1 MTTDTMKTDTI
12 TAYHSDQPT
21 GRDGFAQ
28 LIHAEWT
35 KLRTVRGWL
44 IGLLIAAALTI
55 GLGLLSGGGG
65 QSSCGTQ
72 RAAQPA
78 QPQACQKPPSPP
90 TGPGGEPVTDS
101 FYFAH
106 QPLTG
111 NGSIT
116 VQISSLTGLIP
127 SPNPSPDAPLSAA
140 RPGVQPWAKAGLIIK
155 ANTTTQGSAYAA
167 IMITGSHGVRWQYDY
182 THDSA
187 GLAGTVSAAAPRWLR
202 LTRSGNT
209 ITGSDSTDGAHWT
222 TVGST
227 RLAGLPTTAPAG
239 LFVASPDSVQFS
251 NPIGGGT
258 STNSGGPT
266 LATATFEQLSL
277 PDGWSPSAWTGQNV
291 GGTQF
296 GGTVPD
302 GFTQSGGALTVRGSG
317 DIAPIVIG
325 SGSGAD
331 ADHTL
336 IGSFAALI
344 ALIVIASLFIT
355 SEYRRGLIRTTLAAS
370 PRRGRILAAKAIV
383 IGLVAFLVGLV
394 SAGIAVPLGHHIAT
408 ANGHQVFPVGT
419 ATEARM
425 IIGTAALLAVAAA
438 AALAVATMLR
448 RGAGAVTVL
457 IVAIVLP
464 YILATASL
472 LPLGATQWLLRVTP
486 AAAFAVQQS
495 LVRYPQVAGDYA
507 PTNGYYPLAPWAG
520 FAVLCAYAGLALGGA
535 AALLRRRDA

>member
-1 MTTDTMKTDTI
+1 MTTDTITD
-12 TAYHSDQPT
+12 YRSDRP
-21 GRDGFAQ
+21 GGSDGFAQ
-28 LIHAEWT
+28 LLHAEWT

-44 IGLLIAAALTI
+44 IGLLVAVALTV

-65 QSSCGTQ
+65 QSACGSQ
-72 RAAQPA
+72 GAARPA
-78 QPQACQKPPSPP
+78 QPQVCQKPPSPP

-101 FYFAH
+101 FYFVH
-106 QPLTG
+106 QQLTG
-111 NGSIT
+111 DGGIT
-116 VQISSLTGLIP
+116 VRISSLTGLIP
-127 SPNPSPDAPLSAA
+127 PSPNASPDNPQSSA
-140 RPGVQPWAKAGLIIK
+140 RPGVQPWSKAGLIIK

-187 GLAGTVSAAAPRWLR
+187 GITGTVSVASPRWLR
-202 LTRSGNT
+202 LTRSGDT
-209 ITGSDSTDGAHWT
+209 ITGSDSTDGTDWT

-239 LFVASPDSVQFS
+239 LFAASPDNVQFS

-266 LATATFEQLSL
+266 QATATFEQLSL
-277 PDGWSPSAWTGQNV
+277 PNGWSPSAWTGQNV
-291 GGTQF
+291 GGTEF
-296 GGTVPD
+296 AGTVPD
-302 GFTQSGGALTVRGSG
+302 GFTQSGGTLIVRGSG

-325 SGSGAD
+325 SGSSAD

-336 IGSFAALI
+336 IGTFAALI

-355 SEYRRGLIRTTLAAS
+355 SEYRRGLIRTTLTAS
-370 PRRGRILAAKAIV
+370 PRRGRVLAAKAVV
-383 IGLVAFLVGLV
+383 IGAVAFLVGLV
-394 SAGIAVPLGHHIAT
+394 AAAIAVPLGHHLAT

-419 ATEARM
+419 GTELRM
-425 IIGTAALLAVAAA
+425 IIGTAALLAVAAVA
-438 AALAVATMLR
+438 TLAVATMLR

-495 LVRYPQVAGDYA
+495 LVQYPQVAGDYA
-507 PTNGYYPLAPWAG
+507 PTNGYYPLTPWAG
-520 FAVLCAYAGLALGGA
+520 FAVLCGYTALALAGA
-535 AALLRRRDA
+535 AVLLRRRDA

>member
-1 MTTDTMKTDTI
+1 MTTGTI
-12 TAYHSDQPT
+12 TAYRSDRPA
-21 GRDGFAQ
+21 GRDGLMP

-44 IGLLIAAALTI
+44 IGLLIAAAVTI

-65 QSSCGTQ
+65 QSACGSQT
-72 RAAQPA
+72 ASQPG
-78 QPQACQKPPSPP
+78 QPQVCQKPPSPP

-101 FYFAH
+101 FYLAH

-116 VQISSLTGLIP
+116 VKISSLTGLIP
-127 SPNPSPDAPLSAA
+127 SPNASPDDPLAGA
-140 RPGVQPWAKAGLIIK
+140 RPGVQPWSKAGLIIK
-155 ANTTTQGSAYAA
+155 ANTATQGSAYAA

-187 GLAGTVSAAAPRWLR
+187 GISGTVSAASPRWLR
-202 LTRSGNT
+202 LARSGDR
-209 ITGSDSTDGAHWT
+209 ITGSDSTDGTHWT

-227 RLAGLPTTAPAG
+227 RLGGLPTTAPAG
-239 LFVASPDSVQFS
+239 LFAASPDNVQFS

-266 LATATFEQLSL
+266 QATATFNRLSL
-277 PDGWSPSAWTGQNV
+277 PDGWSPRAWTGQNV
-291 GGTQF
+291 GGTEF
-296 GGTVPD
+296 AGTVPD
-302 GFTQSGGALTVRGSG
+302 GFTQSGGTLTVRGSG
-317 DIAPIVIG
+317 DIAPMVIG
-325 SGSGAD
+325 SGSSAD

-336 IGSFAALI
+336 TGTFAALI
-344 ALIVIASLFIT
+344 ALIVIAALFVT
-355 SEYRRGLIRTTLAAS
+355 SEYRRGLIRTTLTAS

-383 IGLVAFLVGLV
+383 IGAVAFLVGLV
-394 SAGIAVPLGHHIAT
+394 SAAIALAIGHHIAT

-419 ATEARM
+419 ATEIRL
-425 IIGTAALLAVAAA
+425 IVGTAALLGVAAI
-438 AALAVATMLR
+438 AALAVGTMLR
-448 RGAGAVTVL
+448 RGAGAVTVV

-495 LVRYPQVAGDYA
+495 LVQYPQVAGDYA

-520 FAVLCAYAGLALGGA
+520 FAVLCAYTALALGGA
-535 AALLRRRDA
+535 ALLLRRRDA

>member
-1 MTTDTMKTDTI
+1 MTADTI
-12 TAYHSDQPT
+12 TSYRSDRPA

-28 LIHAEWT
+28 LLHAEWT

-44 IGLLIAAALTI
+44 IGLLVAAALTV
-55 GLGLLSGGGG
+55 GLGLLSGGGSQSACGSSQAG
-65 QSSCGTQ
+65 QPG
-72 RAAQPA
+72 
-78 QPQACQKPPSPP
+78 QPQVCQKPPSPP

-101 FYFAH
+101 FYFVH

-111 NGSIT
+111 DGSIT
-116 VQISSLTGLIP
+116 VRIASLPGLIP
-127 SPNPSPDAPLSAA
+127 NAAPGNAQAPA
-140 RPGVQPWAKAGLIIK
+140 RPSLQAWSKAGLIIK
-155 ANTTTQGSAYAA
+155 ANTNTQGSAYAA
-167 IMITGSHGVRWQYDY
+167 IMITGGHGVRWQYNY
-182 THDSA
+182 THDTA
-187 GLAGTVSAAAPRWLR
+187 GLPGAVSAASPRWLR
-202 LTRSGNT
+202 LTRSDDT
-209 ITGSDSTDGAHWT
+209 ITGSDSTDGTHWT

-239 LFVASPDSVQFS
+239 LFTASPDNVQFS

-266 LATATFEQLSL
+266 QATATFEQLSL
-277 PDGWSPSAWTGQNV
+277 PNGWSPSAWTGQNI
-291 GGTQF
+291 GGAEF
-296 GGTVPD
+296 AGTVPD
-302 GFTQSGGALTVRGSG
+302 GFTQSGGTLTVRGSG

-325 SGSGAD
+325 SGSSAD

-355 SEYRRGLIRTTLAAS
+355 SEYRRGLIRTTLTAS
-370 PRRGRILAAKAIV
+370 PHRGRILAAKAIV

-408 ANGHQVFPVGT
+408 ANGHQVFSVGT
-419 ATEARM
+419 ATDARM
-425 IIGTAALLAVAAA
+425 IIGTAALLAVAAVA
-438 AALAVATMLR
+438 TLAVATMLR
-448 RGAGAVTVL
+448 RGAGTVTAV

-520 FAVLCAYAGLALGGA
+520 FAVLCAYTAIALGGA
-535 AALLRRRDA
+535 AVLLRRRDA